1 MREVFPDDEKEF
13 EQFAETASKYFKENP
28 HCYTY
33 AEGDPAAGQLLAI
46 RWNTMAVLILRVDG
60 EFEPL
65 IYTVRR
71 FIGDDLPPLKP
82 ESYQ

>member
-1 MREVFPDDEKEF
+1 MREVFPEDEKEF
-13 EQFAETASKYFKENP
+13 AVFAETASKFFKEQN

-33 AEGDPAAGQLLAI
+33 AEEDPTQGQLLAI
-46 RWNTMAVLILRVDG
+46 RWNPMAVLILRVDR

-82 ESYQ
+82 KPYQ